1 MIMPRLGI
9 NLEQYFEAMHNVVP
23 AVSVYSLGIKIL
35 TLLECV
41 HETGFVFNDL
51 KLDNL
56 MIGYSDELPVGKP
69 LAPGVTISESTDIF
83 EKCTINLVDYGFA
96 SPYLDK
102 TTGRHIP
109 KEEVETFR
117 GNMIFASLNQ
127 LNFKVTSRRDDL
139 ISLCYL
145 LIYMLNRANLPGIDL
160 TRRYDRNQSFKQ
172 ARTAKLG
179 YTLDSLCDGKAA
191 SMKDIVQEV
200 FTLGFQE
207 QPKYKLV

>member
-9 NLEQYFEAMHNVVP
+9 NLEQYFEAMDNVVP
-23 AVSVYSLGIKIL
+23 EVSVYSLGIKIL

-56 MIGYSDELPVGKP
+56 MIGYSDSLMASDAT
-69 LAPGVTISESTDIF
+69 LSECTDIF
-83 EKCTINLVDYGFA
+83 EKCTVNLVDYGFA

-102 TTGRHIP
+102 VTGRHIH
-109 KEEVETFR
+109 KQEVETFR

-127 LNFKVTSRRDDL
+127 LNFKITSRRDDV

-160 TRRYDRNQSFKQ
+160 TRSYDRNQSFKQ
-172 ARTAKLG
+172 ARSAKMN
-179 YTLDSLCDGKAA
+179 YSLDSLCDGKAA

-200 FTLGFQE
+200 FTLGF
-207 QPKYKLV
+207 